1 MAISQW
7 TRWQIVKDANRK
19 KENIH
24 QKCSEKS
31 TDNKPGI
38 ASINTPQ
45 TNSEQLG
52 VQWHVVTTCWNKP
65 RLLGLHVQH
74 SDQYHV

>member
-1 MAISQW
+1 ML
-7 TRWQIVKDANRK
+7 
-19 KENIH
+19 KENVN

-31 TDNKPGI
+31 TDNKAGT
-38 ASINTPQ
+38 ASINTHQ

-52 VQWHVVTTCWNKP
+52 VQWHVVTSCWNKQ

-74 SDQYHV
+74 SGQCHV